1 MATNKKAV
9 VSKEENNIIVMDDFL
24 SDSGSGMD
32 EMPLDRL
39 SVPMIKTTVRGDMIH
54 SITGD
59 EYDGKKG
66 VKARLCHH
74 KQVWI
79 WWLNRDEGSETGG
92 RPKATFLN
100 KADCP
105 PHVRDP
111 KDNIEYVYING
122 EKQDSYIQN
131 TAQLYWILYPEDE
144 KGASESKYSDY
155 TPRVMLAVKN
165 TGWKAY
171 TQNILTPIQL
181 HSKINKIPTG
191 DAEQPFFIPPLWWYP
206 FTISVVANSKEINN
220 SKVEWLNFDFTEE
233 DKTFI
238 PEKFNPKSKDTW
250 KGIDLE
256 TYNECK
262 EFKDFMVQ
270 KLALDEETRLLDPS
284 LNGSEWSTDVSILEK
299 TPQLEDKT
307 PY

>member
-1 MATNKKAV
+1 MATKKAV
-9 VSKEENNIIVMDDFL
+9 AAKEENNIIVMDDFL
-24 SDSGSGMD
+24 ADSGSGMD
-32 EMPLDRL
+32 DMPLDRL
-39 SVPMIKTTVRGDMIH
+39 SVPMIKTTAMGDIIH

-66 VKARLCHH
+66 LKARLCHH
-74 KQVWI
+74 KELWI
-79 WWLNRDEGSETGG
+79 WWLDRQEGGDAGG
-92 RPKATFLN
+92 SSRPKTTFLN

-131 TAQLYWILYPEDE
+131 TAQTYWILYPEDAGDE
-144 KGASESKYSDY
+144 QEYEDY
-155 TPRVMLAVKN
+155 TPRVMLPLKN

-171 TQNILTPIQL
+171 TKNIVTPLLL
-181 HSKINKIPTG
+181 HNKVNKIPTG
-191 DAEQPFFIPPLWWYP
+191 HAEQPFFIPPMWWYL
-206 FTISVVANSKEINN
+206 FNISVVANSKEINN
-220 SKVEWLNFDFTEE
+220 SKVEWLNFEFTIE
-233 DKTFI
+233 DKPFI
-238 PEKFNPKSKDTW
+238 PEKFNPQSKDTW
-250 KGIDLE
+250 KGIDLD

-262 EFKDFMVQ
+262 EFKEFMVQ

-284 LNGSEWSTDVSILEK
+284 LNGSEWSTDVSILAK